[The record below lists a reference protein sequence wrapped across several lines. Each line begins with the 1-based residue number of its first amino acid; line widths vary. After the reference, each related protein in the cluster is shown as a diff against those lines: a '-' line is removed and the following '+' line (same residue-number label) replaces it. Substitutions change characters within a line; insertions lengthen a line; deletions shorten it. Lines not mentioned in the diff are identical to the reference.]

1 MMKKSVVISG
11 MGIISPI
18 GNNIEEFCQNLKKG
32 VSGIDKITAFDTTGL
47 RTKYGGEIKGFEP
60 NFHFTPKDLKRMDRA
75 SQITLVATKEAVK
88 KSGIDFA
95 KEEGIKCGVSLG
107 TTLGGMIFG
116 SRYYRD
122 LYVNKKPYASRLL
135 DYPLYSVGTRI
146 CIEYGVLGPNLA
158 ISTACSSSNIAV
170 GCGVDLIRYGNMDVM
185 IVGGFDTMAE
195 LTCAGFGVMRN
206 TSPDKYC
213 RPFDK
218 NRKGLLLGEG
228 AGILILE
235 ELEHCKRRGGKIIG
249 EILGYGMSSDA
260 YHMTAPEVTGK
271 GPSLAISKALE
282 DSKISE
288 KEIDYINAHGTGTI
302 HNDLIET
309 RAIKRI
315 FGEDAYKIPIS
326 STKSMIGHTLGA
338 SGVIELITSLLSI
351 NEGFIPPT
359 INYETKDPNC
369 DLDYVPNIAKE
380 QEINCVLSNNFGF
393 GGNNCSV
400 IVRKFKE
407 EKDGEDKTE
416 KYGF

>member
-1 MMKKSVVISG
+1 MKKSIVISG
-11 MGIISPI
+11 IGIISPI

-47 RTKYGGEIKGFEP
+47 RSKYGGEIKGFEP
-60 NFHFTPKDLKRMDRA
+60 NSYFTRKDLRRMDRA
-75 SQITLVATKEAVK
+75 SQIALVAVKEAVE
-88 KSGIDFA
+88 KSGIDFV
-95 KEEGIKCGVSLG
+95 KEEGIKCGISLG
-107 TTLGGMIFG
+107 TTLGGMILG
-116 SRYYRD
+116 GRYYRD
-122 LYVNKKPYASRLL
+122 LYVNKKSYASRLL
-135 DYPLYSVGTRI
+135 DYPLYSVGSRM
-146 CIEYGVLGPNLA
+146 CIEYGLLGTNLA
-158 ISTACSSSNIAV
+158 ISTACSSSNIAI
-170 GCGVDLIRYGNMDVM
+170 GCGLDLIRYGNMDVM

-228 AGILILE
+228 AGILIIE
-235 ELEHCKRRGGKIIG
+235 ELEHCRRRGGKIIG
-249 EILGYGMSSDA
+249 EIPGYGMSSDA
-260 YHMTAPEVTGK
+260 YHMTAPEVIGK
-271 GPSLAISKALE
+271 GPSLAINNALE
-282 DSKISE
+282 DSGINKE
-288 KEIDYINAHGTGTI
+288 KIDYINAHGTGTT

-315 FGEDAYKIPIS
+315 WGEDAYKIPVS

-338 SGVIELITSLLSI
+338 SGAIELIISLLAI
-351 NEGFIPPT
+351 TEGFIPPT

-369 DLDYVPNIAKE
+369 NLDYVPNIGRDQKV
-380 QEINCVLSNNFGF
+380 NCVLSNNFGF

-407 EKDGEDKTE
+407 KENGKDKA
-416 KYGF
+416 